1 MAHGIEQLSEGLITV
16 LQEQIRCAETMLET
30 LGRENEA
37 LLRGD
42 PEQLNAAS
50 AGKAQLVEMLE
61 ALESQRRSLSEAVAS
76 GAVDAETR
84 PKGPE
89 WQRLLELV
97 NECKQQ
103 NERNGALVKAR
114 SDQVRSALRA
124 LRGTEPDL
132 YGRSGRAPV
141 AGDPRSLGTA

>member
-1 MAHGIEQLSEGLITV
+1 MASGIEQLGEGLIIV
-16 LQEQIRCAETMLET
+16 LQEQIRCAEAMLET

-42 PEQLNAAS
+42 AEQLNTAS

-61 ALESQRRSLSEAVAS
+61 ALEGQRRSLSEAVAS
-76 GAVDAETR
+76 GAADAGTR
-84 PKGPE
+84 AKGPE
-89 WQRLLELV
+89 WQRLLELIS
-97 NECKQQ
+97 ECKRQ
-103 NERNGALVKAR
+103 NERNGGLVKAR

-132 YGRSGRAPV
+132 YGRSGRAPAV
-141 AGDPRSLGTA
+141 GDPRSLGTA